1 MAAYNDRVPLKD
13 GTVLHT
19 TDGKCF
25 HILHSTAVG
34 GSAILYSAH
43 LDGSSLDVTLKEFYP
58 AGCVRVDGVALD
70 PGLAAPDVSPAL
82 RQAFYQRLER
92 MAQHELELSQLA
104 YNGSFHALPH
114 LEQLEV
120 CSISQPEEPVH
131 RSADG
136 TALPCTFLYLPT
148 LNPSKGFFLS
158 DLLAECAAYP
168 RDKEHPFGAL
178 MPDEPRSIA
187 APHILTTLHLIRLI
201 LDALATLHKTAI
213 HGDISLG
220 NLFIDGDLHTG
231 MLRGAVFLDFGSAR
245 LLDVPNGKTAPIL
258 PSEKLYT
265 TPLFCAPEIFTG
277 ACSGEPFC
285 LTPAAD
291 VYSVGVLLRLLLR
304 KEALAAYRKFPEDL
318 AEELKPAEIY
328 PSDTVPSARPV
339 LPQLNRILSAAAE
352 PDPEK
357 RIPVAEMLKEINALI
372 EQLSAPRFPL
382 AENLSSPES
391 FIPHSRDNELK
402 AIRKQM
408 DSGVRP
414 IFLYGLGGLG
424 KTETARAL
432 LRQCKKDGMR
442 VAFFNYEQ
450 SVRDTI
456 LNLEFTNYKYTPS
469 KPSLTLEQQEEE
481 QYHEKLIL
489 LAAMGQDSVV
499 VMDNFDSNSQTLD
512 DLRREPAYQ
521 DLIALGGPHLIITTR
536 FTPKGNPPV
545 EIKPLPKELLL
556 KMMLNIMDEK
566 DDSPSVDTLLNIIEA
581 VQGHTLTCYLIGN
594 ALSDPLG
601 DLTAQDVLDAL
612 KQYDLHSLTEDVTS
626 DKDRKYT
633 TETIYGHLKI
643 LFNMCGMTDTYR
655 AALCHTLL
663 LPQKG
668 LDVKLFRQGESKEE
682 QNALKSLIAHGW
694 VQCTCSTENIHLL
707 TIHPLI
713 RELILNEMKPQEEDV
728 LPYSNRLWERYDP
741 WDFTAEELRLRITLL
756 ENALKFFQLDQEK
769 TELHYRLGILYLMMN
784 DQIPP
789 CKENLIL
796 DLRDSTKRT
805 YENKFDSNETDSDI
819 YKSINWHFQQAA
831 EFESNDTAEN
841 YRYYS
846 SYIFW
851 QMIDCVWHKSITLT
865 TLNFLRKLNKNP
877 CQFQD
882 EKNDNG
888 FFNTVYLFQEIQTFI
903 TQNSAVTDWQKTF
916 CNNLACVCMS
926 EIEKLLFYGEIVCES
941 SSFYHENFLSKND
954 PDSNIFDSYT
964 KGYTKADVNEI
975 KQAPFLFEN
984 LPLQLLKMA
993 ESQNHEIQIAVLEN
1007 LGYFYTI
1014 KLDESSAQKYYLKSF
1029 ETAQKHVQSHNAP
1042 WLPYLHSRMG
1052 ESHSKLFKKT
1062 EKIDYIDT
1070 AIQNYQ
1076 STYQLYSIFEYQ
1088 KVAFKCMID
1097 RAVAIYKKDPQQ
1109 GHIEADKVLDYWE
1122 QFVSRIE
1129 FTAKPA
1135 ELDKVYLY
1143 SYWLYSNASQ
1153 FPFYKTINLE
1163 RSIHYS
1169 ERQIHFLKKL
1179 LKKHQNSDC
1188 LYNAHLY
1195 QLLGNEYLSL
1205 YYDRSEGVD
1214 KERLIIGFEYLKKAV
1229 DIEMKTYGMSR
1240 AYICGVGRDIQHL
1253 ENVLRDEGFEKEADT
1268 YHKMFY
1274 DIKWAALTR
1283 HKTTNFCTSS
1293 NT

>member
-19 TDGKCF
+19 TDGKRF
-25 HILHSTAVG
+25 HILHSTSVG

-58 AGCVRVDGVALD
+58 AGCVRTNGVALNPD
-70 PGLAAPDVSPAL
+70 LAASDASPAL
-82 RQAFYQRLER
+82 RQAFYQRLDR

-131 RSADG
+131 RSVDG

-168 RDKEHPFGAL
+168 QSEEHPFGAL
-178 MPDEPRSIA
+178 LPDEPHSIA
-187 APHILTTLHLIRLI
+187 VPHVLTTLRLIRLI

-220 NLFIDGDLHTG
+220 NFFIDGDLRNGT
-231 MLRGAVFLDFGSAR
+231 LRGAVFLDFGSAR
-245 LLDVPNGKTAPIL
+245 LLDAPNGKTSPIL

-265 TPLFCAPEIFTG
+265 TPPFCAPEIFTG
-277 ACSGEPFC
+277 ARSGEPFC

-339 LPQLNRILSAAAE
+339 LPQLNRILTAAAE

-357 RIPVAEMLKEINALI
+357 RIPVAEMLKEINDLI

-382 AENLSSPES
+382 AENLSSPET

-432 LRQCKKDGMR
+432 LRQCKRDGMR
-442 VAFFNYEQ
+442 VAFFNYEH
-450 SVRDTI
+450 SVRNTI
-456 LNLEFTNYKYTPS
+456 LNLEFANYKYTPS

-481 QYHEKLIL
+481 HYYENLKL
-489 LAAMGQDSVV
+489 LAAMGADSVV
-499 VMDNFDSNSQTLD
+499 VMDNFDSNSQTFD
-512 DLRREPAYQ
+512 DLRHEPAYQ

-682 QNALKSLIAHGW
+682 QSALRSLIAHGW

-713 RELILNEMKPQEEDV
+713 RELILNEMKPQKEDV

-741 WDFTAEELRLRITLL
+741 RDFTKEDLQLRIDLL
-756 ENALKFFQLDQEK
+756 ESALKFLYSGPEQA
-769 TELHYRLGILYLMMN
+769 ELHYRLGILWLVLG
-784 DQIPP
+784 DCLPP
-789 CKENLIL
+789 CKDDLIL
-796 DLRDSTKRT
+796 DIRISTYT
-805 YENKFDSNETDSDI
+805 YFFDAPFDGYDHLSESALWAQSNTSSL
-819 YKSINWHFQQAA
+819 KNHP
-831 EFESNDTAEN
+831 
-841 YRYYS
+841 RYECYLS
-846 SYIFW
+846 GEALS
-851 QMIDCVWHKSITLT
+851 TLT
-865 TLNFLRKLNKNP
+865 LRSWSLSNPWKNILNFLRLINRSSN
-877 CQFQD
+877 QIYD
-882 EKNDNG
+882 EKNANDYQDIV
-888 FFNTVYLFQEIQTFI
+888 FCLAEIQTLI
-903 TQNSAVTDWQKTF
+903 NQTQDYSVCRKTLY
-916 CNNLACVCMS
+916 NNLACVCIVAFKELQKFFSTTSKEAPFYFGDNETTDLISFDTYRCTENEIS
-926 EIEKLLFYGEIVCES
+926 EIKKALNWTDNLIPKLF
-941 SSFYHENFLSKND
+941 
-954 PDSNIFDSYT
+954 
-964 KGYTKADVNEI
+964 
-975 KQAPFLFEN
+975 N
-984 LPLQLLKMA
+984 LARNSRTELG
-993 ESQNHEIQIAVLEN
+993 IAVLEN
-1007 LGYFYTI
+1007 HGSWCSA
-1014 KLDESSAQKYYLKSF
+1014 KKDESTARKYYEEAFTLAKSYTKRIDIPWLSYIHSRIGESWRNQYNQTEDVKYLENAIAAYHRTYQQWPKYTYNEIIADCMIQRATKIYTYDPIRGQIEAEKALAFWEPIVQNVEKSF
-1029 ETAQKHVQSHNAP
+1029 GISIYFGACQKAADICRAIPIATGDASQ
-1042 WLPYLHSRMG
+1042 R
-1052 ESHSKLFKKT
+1052 KK
-1062 EKIDYIDT
+1062 
-1070 AIQNYQ
+1070 
-1076 STYQLYSIFEYQ
+1076 QLIAYQ
-1088 KVAFKCMID
+1088 K
-1097 RAVAIYKKDPQQ
+1097 RAIFFLEEGLIRLK
-1109 GHIEADKVLDYWE
+1109 
-1122 QFVSRIE
+1122 E
-1129 FTAKPA
+1129 FPA
-1135 ELDKVYLY
+1135 ENFQRKYEEFSVFNNIRMMLVYIFVDTQDK
-1143 SYWLYSNASQ
+1143 
-1153 FPFYKTINLE
+1153 
-1163 RSIHYS
+1163 SIM
-1169 ERQIHFLKKL
+1169 E
-1179 LKKHQNSDC
+1179 
-1188 LYNAHLY
+1188 
-1195 QLLGNEYLSL
+1195 
-1205 YYDRSEGVD
+1205 
-1214 KERLIIGFEYLKKAV
+1214 
-1229 DIEMKTYGMSR
+1229 
-1240 AYICGVGRDIQHL
+1240 
-1253 ENVLRDEGFEKEADT
+1253 
-1268 YHKMFY
+1268 KMFY
-1274 DIKWAALTR
+1274 YWKRYVDAEETAFGSSSSVKSDVIALAEKLEKAGYSEDAAFYRKKAKKLEQE
-1283 HKTTNFCTSS
+1283 N
-1293 NT
+1293 

>member
-1 MAAYNDRVPLKD
+1 MAAYNDRIPLKD

-19 TDGKCF
+19 TDGKRF

-58 AGCVRVDGVALD
+58 AGCVRVNGVALD
-70 PGLAAPDVSPAL
+70 PSLAAPDASPAL

-136 TALPCTFLYLPT
+136 TALPGTFLYLPT

-201 LDALATLHKTAI
+201 LDALTTLHKTAI

-220 NLFIDGDLHTG
+220 NIFIDGDLHTG
-231 MLRGAVFLDFGSAR
+231 TLRGAVFLDFGSAR
-245 LLDVPNGKTAPIL
+245 LLDAPNGKTAPIL

-291 VYSVGVLLRLLLR
+291 MYSVGVLLRLLLR

-318 AEELKPAEIY
+318 AEELKPTEIY

-339 LPQLNRILSAAAE
+339 LPQLNSILSAAAE

-357 RIPVAEMLKEINALI
+357 RISVAEMLKEINALI

-424 KTETARAL
+424 KTETARSL

-481 QYHEKLIL
+481 QYHEKLML
-489 LAAMGQDSVV
+489 LAAMGQNSVV
-499 VMDNFDSNSQTLD
+499 VMDNFDSNSRTFD
-512 DLRREPAYQ
+512 DLRCEPAYQ

-643 LFNMCGMTDTYR
+643 LFNICGMTGTYR

-663 LPQKG
+663 LPRKG

-682 QNALKSLIAHGW
+682 QSALRSLIAHGW
-694 VQCTCSTENIHLL
+694 IQCTCSTENIHLL

-713 RELILNEMKPQEEDV
+713 RELILNEIKPQEKDIV
-728 LPYSNRLWERYDP
+728 SYSNRLWERYDP
-741 WDFTAEELRLRITLL
+741 RDFTKEELQLRIDLL
-756 ENALKFFQLDQEK
+756 ESALKFLYSGPEQA
-769 TELHYRLGILYLMMN
+769 ELHYRLGILWLILG
-784 DQIPP
+784 DCLPP
-789 CKENLIL
+789 CKDDLIL
-796 DLRDSTKRT
+796 DIRISTHT
-805 YENKFDSNETDSDI
+805 YFFDGHFNGYNHLSKSALWARSNTSSLKNHPRYECYLSGEALSALTLMSWGLSDPWKNI
-819 YKSINWHFQQAA
+819 
-831 EFESNDTAEN
+831 
-841 YRYYS
+841 
-846 SYIFW
+846 
-851 QMIDCVWHKSITLT
+851 
-865 TLNFLRKLNKNP
+865 LNFLRLINRSSN
-877 CQFQD
+877 QIYD
-882 EKNDNG
+882 EKSANDYQDIV
-888 FFNTVYLFQEIQTFI
+888 FCLAEIQTLI
-903 TQNSAVTDWQKTF
+903 AQEQDRSKQRKVLY
-916 CNNLACVCMS
+916 NNLACVCKIAFDKLSQFSTHEYTENEIS
-926 EIEKLLFYGEIVCES
+926 EIKRAL
-941 SSFYHENFLSKND
+941 KTT
-954 PDSNIFDSYT
+954 DSLMD
-964 KGYTKADVNEI
+964 K
-975 KQAPFLFEN
+975 
-984 LPLQLLKMA
+984 LLKMA
-993 ESQNHEIQIAVLEN
+993 EVGSTELQIAVLEN
-1007 LGYFYTI
+1007 RGSWCST
-1014 KLDESSAQKYYLKSF
+1014 KKDEPTARKYYKEAFTLAKSY
-1029 ETAQKHVQSHNAP
+1029 AKRIDIP
-1042 WLPYLHSRMG
+1042 WLSCIHCRMG
-1052 ESHSKLFKKT
+1052 ESWRNQYDQTGDIKYLENAIAAYHRTNQQWPKYVYNEIIVDCMIQRARKIYTQNPMLGQFEAKKT
-1062 EKIDYIDT
+1062 LDFWEQIVQDVKRSSDIYMIFYAYRMAADICR
-1070 AIQNYQ
+1070 AIPV
-1076 STYQLYSIFEYQ
+1076 
-1088 KVAFKCMID
+1088 VAEDESQRM
-1097 RAVAIYKKDPQQ
+1097 
-1109 GHIEADKVLDYWE
+1109 E
-1122 QFVSRIE
+1122 QFVVHQKRAISFLEEGLDWLKE
-1129 FTAKPA
+1129 FPA
-1135 ELDKVYLY
+1135 ESFQRNYYEMIACDNIRIMLAGLFALTQDKHDEEKKFYYWKKYIDAAERAFGSAKKQEVIAFTTALEKAGYLED
-1143 SYWLYSNASQ
+1143 AA
-1153 FPFYKTINLE
+1153 FY
-1163 RSIHYS
+1163 R
-1169 ERQIHFLKKL
+1169 
-1179 LKKHQNSDC
+1179 
-1188 LYNAHLY
+1188 
-1195 QLLGNEYLSL
+1195 
-1205 YYDRSEGVD
+1205 
-1214 KERLIIGFEYLKKAV
+1214 KKA
-1229 DIEMKTYGMSR
+1229 EKFN
-1240 AYICGVGRDIQHL
+1240 Q
-1253 ENVLRDEGFEKEADT
+1253 EN
-1268 YHKMFY
+1268 
-1274 DIKWAALTR
+1274 
-1283 HKTTNFCTSS
+1283 
-1293 NT
+1293 

>member
-19 TDGKCF
+19 TDGKRF
-25 HILHSTAVG
+25 HILHSTSIG

-58 AGCVRVDGVALD
+58 AGCVRVNGVALD
-70 PGLAAPDVSPAL
+70 PGLAAPDASPAL

-168 RDKEHPFGAL
+168 QSEEHPFGAL

-231 MLRGAVFLDFGSAR
+231 TLRGAVFLDFGSAR
-245 LLDVPNGKTAPIL
+245 LLDAPNGKTAPIL

-339 LPQLNRILSAAAE
+339 LPQLNSILSAAAE

-432 LRQCKKDGMR
+432 LR
-442 VAFFNYEQ
+442 
-450 SVRDTI
+450 
-456 LNLEFTNYKYTPS
+456 
-469 KPSLTLEQQEEE
+469 
-481 QYHEKLIL
+481 
-489 LAAMGQDSVV
+489 
-499 VMDNFDSNSQTLD
+499 
-512 DLRREPAYQ
+512 
-521 DLIALGGPHLIITTR
+521 

-566 DDSPSVDTLLNIIEA
+566 DNSPSVDTLLNIIEA

-626 DKDRKYT
+626 DKDRKYS

-668 LDVKLFRQGESKEE
+668 LDVKLFRQGESREE

-713 RELILNEMKPQEEDV
+713 RELVVNELKPSEADYSRFLQLILNP
-728 LPYSNRLWERYDP
+728 
-741 WDFTAEELRLRITLL
+741 DFFSILE
-756 ENALKFFQLDQEK
+756 ENASAL
-769 TELHYRLGILYLMMN
+769 RR
-784 DQIPP
+784 
-789 CKENLIL
+789 L
-796 DLRDSTKRT
+796 DLAQCILSVPLLSATPELAHACCVTGFHDFKRGRRL
-805 YENKFDSNETDSDI
+805 E
-819 YKSINWHFQQAA
+819 SIHF
-831 EFESNDTAEN
+831 
-841 YRYYS
+841 Y
-846 SYIFW
+846 
-851 QMIDCVWHKSITLT
+851 
-865 TLNFLRKLNKNP
+865 
-877 CQFQD
+877 
-882 EKNDNG
+882 DNG
-888 FFNTVYLFQEIQTFI
+888 LSIYQQLSRSAPQYLYQYATECGQIGFLM
-903 TQNSAVTDWQKTF
+903 SATNEYQFRSAELLRQAVAIWKQL
-916 CNNLACVCMS
+916 NLTASDQYQVEYANAC
-926 EIEKLLFYGEIVCES
+926 
-941 SSFYHENFLSKND
+941 D
-954 PDSNIFDSYT
+954 
-964 KGYTKADVNEI
+964 
-975 KQAPFLFEN
+975 
-984 LPLQLLKMA
+984 
-993 ESQNHEIQIAVLEN
+993 N
-1007 LGYFYTI
+1007 LGYQ
-1014 KLDESSAQKYYLKSF
+1014 LSL
-1029 ETAQKHVQSHNAP
+1029 SH
-1042 WLPYLHSRMG
+1042 
-1052 ESHSKLFKKT
+1052 
-1062 EKIDYIDT
+1062 
-1070 AIQNYQ
+1070 
-1076 STYQLYSIFEYQ
+1076 
-1088 KVAFKCMID
+1088 
-1097 RAVAIYKKDPQQ
+1097 
-1109 GHIEADKVLDYWE
+1109 DKVSHREAENILREALAIRLKLYQQDPAHYQRDYAWTADNLGKVLTRDCQSFAEAERLLRTSLNIRESLNRASNGKNISEIAWTCHNLGQLLATKPEHWFEAE
-1122 QFVSRIE
+1122 QQYRKSIYLRQ
-1129 FTAKPA
+1129 
-1135 ELDKVYLY
+1135 ELDRLNPGTHAADASWTMLKLADLLAKNPARRTETKELY
-1143 SYWLYSNASQ
+1143 RSV
-1153 FPFYKTINLE
+1153 LE
-1163 RSIHYS
+1163 IQQKIEKDHPGMFVLDANRVR
-1169 ERQIHFLKKL
+1169 RQ
-1179 LKKHQNSDC
+1179 
-1188 LYNAHLY
+1188 YA
-1195 QLLGNEYLSL
+1195 EYLRSL
-1205 YYDRSEGVD
+1205 PNRTPEEETELSF
-1214 KERLIIGFEYLKKAV
+1214 L
-1229 DIEMKTYGMSR
+1229 
-1240 AYICGVGRDIQHL
+1240 
-1253 ENVLRDEGFEKEADT
+1253 
-1268 YHKMFY
+1268 
-1274 DIKWAALTR
+1274 
-1283 HKTTNFCTSS
+1283 
-1293 NT
+1293 

>member
-19 TDGKCF
+19 TDGKRF
-25 HILHSTAVG
+25 HILHSTSIG

-58 AGCVRVDGVALD
+58 AGCVRVNGVALD

-136 TALPCTFLYLPT
+136 IALPCTFLYLPT

-231 MLRGAVFLDFGSAR
+231 TLRGAVFLDFGSAR
-245 LLDVPNGKTAPIL
+245 LLDAPNGKTAPIL

-339 LPQLNRILSAAAE
+339 LPQLNSILSAAAE

-357 RIPVAEMLKEINALI
+357 RIPVTEMLKEINGLI

-382 AENLSSPES
+382 AENLSSPET

-456 LNLEFTNYKYTPS
+456 LHLEFTNYRYTPS
-469 KPSLTLEQQEEE
+469 TPHLSLQQQEEE
-481 QYHEKLIL
+481 HYYENLKL
-489 LAAMGQDSVV
+489 LAAMGPDSVV

-682 QNALKSLIAHGW
+682 QSALRSLIAHGW

-713 RELILNEMKPQEEDV
+713 RELVVNELKPSEADYSHFLQLILNP
-728 LPYSNRLWERYDP
+728 
-741 WDFTAEELRLRITLL
+741 DFFSLL
-756 ENALKFFQLDQEK
+756 EENASAL
-769 TELHYRLGILYLMMN
+769 RR
-784 DQIPP
+784 
-789 CKENLIL
+789 L
-796 DLRDSTKRT
+796 DLAQSILSVPLLSATPELAQACCVTGFHDFKRGRRLESIHFYDNGLSIYQQLSLSAPQYLYQYAT
-805 YENKFDSNETDSDI
+805 ECGQIGFLMSATNEYQFRS
-819 YKSINWHFQQAA
+819 SELLRQAVA
-831 EFESNDTAEN
+831 IWKQLNLTASGQYQVEYANACDNLGYQLSLSHDKISHQEAEN
-841 YRYYS
+841 ILREALDIRLKLYQQDPAHYQRDYA
-846 SYIFW
+846 W
-851 QMIDCVWHKSITLT
+851 TADNLGKVLTRDCQS
-865 TLNFLRKLNKNP
+865 FA
-877 CQFQD
+877 
-882 EKNDNG
+882 E
-888 FFNTVYLFQEIQTFI
+888 
-903 TQNSAVTDWQKTF
+903 A
-916 CNNLACVCMS
+916 
-926 EIEKLLFYGEIVCES
+926 EKLLRASLNIRESLNRASNGKNTSEIAWTC
-941 SSFYHENFLSKND
+941 H
-954 PDSNIFDSYT
+954 
-964 KGYTKADVNEI
+964 
-975 KQAPFLFEN
+975 N
-984 LPLQLLKMA
+984 LGQLLATKPEHWFEA
-993 ESQNHEIQIAVLEN
+993 EQQYRKSIYLRQELDRLNPGTHAADASWTMLKLADLLAKNPARRTETKELYRSVLEIQ
-1007 LGYFYTI
+1007 
-1014 KLDESSAQKYYLKSF
+1014 QKI
-1029 ETAQKHVQSHNAP
+1029 
-1042 WLPYLHSRMG
+1042 
-1052 ESHSKLFKKT
+1052 
-1062 EKIDYIDT
+1062 EKDHPGM
-1070 AIQNYQ
+1070 
-1076 STYQLYSIFEYQ
+1076 F
-1088 KVAFKCMID
+1088 
-1097 RAVAIYKKDPQQ
+1097 
-1109 GHIEADKVLDYWE
+1109 VLDANR
-1122 QFVSRIE
+1122 VR
-1129 FTAKPA
+1129 
-1135 ELDKVYLY
+1135 
-1143 SYWLYSNASQ
+1143 
-1153 FPFYKTINLE
+1153 
-1163 RSIHYS
+1163 
-1169 ERQIHFLKKL
+1169 RQ
-1179 LKKHQNSDC
+1179 
-1188 LYNAHLY
+1188 YA
-1195 QLLGNEYLSL
+1195 EYLRSL
-1205 YYDRSEGVD
+1205 PNRTPEEETELSF
-1214 KERLIIGFEYLKKAV
+1214 L
-1229 DIEMKTYGMSR
+1229 
-1240 AYICGVGRDIQHL
+1240 
-1253 ENVLRDEGFEKEADT
+1253 
-1268 YHKMFY
+1268 
-1274 DIKWAALTR
+1274 
-1283 HKTTNFCTSS
+1283 
-1293 NT
+1293 

>member
-13 GTVLHT
+13 GTVLRT
-19 TDGKCF
+19 ADGKCF
-25 HILHSTAVG
+25 HILHSTSVG

-58 AGCVRVDGVALD
+58 AGCVRVNGVALNPD
-70 PGLAAPDVSPAL
+70 LAAPDVSPAL

-92 MAQHELELSQLA
+92 MAQHELELSQLV

-168 RDKEHPFGAL
+168 QSEEHPFGAL
-178 MPDEPRSIA
+178 TPDEPRSIA
-187 APHILTTLHLIRLI
+187 APHVLTTLHLIRLI
-201 LDALATLHKTAI
+201 LDALATLHKTAL

-231 MLRGAVFLDFGSAR
+231 TLRGAVFLDFGSAR
-245 LLDVPNGKTAPIL
+245 LLDAPNGKTAPIL

-277 ACSGEPFC
+277 VRSGEPFC

-357 RIPVAEMLKEINALI
+357 RISAAEMLKEINDLI

-382 AENLSSPES
+382 AENLSSPET

-408 DSGVRP
+408 DSGVHP

-432 LRQCKKDGMR
+432 LRQCKTDGMH

-481 QYHEKLIL
+481 QYHEKLML
-489 LAAMGQDSVV
+489 LAAMGQNSVV
-499 VMDNFDSNSQTLD
+499 VMDNFDSSSRTFD
-512 DLRREPAYQ
+512 DLRSEPAYQ

-545 EIKPLPKELLL
+545 EIRPLPKEMLL

-633 TETIYGHLKI
+633 RETIYGHLKI
-643 LFNMCGMTDTYR
+643 LFNMCGMTGAYR

-713 RELILNEMKPQEEDV
+713 RDLILNEMKPQEKDIV
-728 LPYSNRLWERYDP
+728 SYSNRLWERYDP
-741 WDFTAEELRLRITLL
+741 WDFTTEELRLRITLL
-756 ENALKFFQLDQEK
+756 ENALEFFQPGLEWA
-769 TELHYRLGILYLMMN
+769 ELHYRLGILWLSLGGN
-784 DQIPP
+784 ISP
-789 CKENLIL
+789 CKAELALVARTSKILYHGKESHAGITEDQNGANHLKAAEDWAWNQRQLHEQIDYKKTARYTSSICSENPMNENFTDDFFIRYVGGAVCWKANSRSTDLLNSGILPFLRVINGCQEKADNDGSFSTFLNEISNLIAQNE
-796 DLRDSTKRT
+796 SAT
-805 YENKFDSNETDSDI
+805 ENQKF
-819 YKSINWHFQQAA
+819 
-831 EFESNDTAEN
+831 
-841 YRYYS
+841 
-846 SYIFW
+846 
-851 QMIDCVWHKSITLT
+851 L
-865 TLNFLRKLNKNP
+865 L
-877 CQFQD
+877 
-882 EKNDNG
+882 
-888 FFNTVYLFQEIQTFI
+888 
-903 TQNSAVTDWQKTF
+903 
-916 CNNLACVCMS
+916 NNLASVCIHAARYLAEEIHVVRCSIYYYTPS
-926 EIEKLLFYGEIVCES
+926 EIREKTTDYQSMRI
-941 SSFYHENFLSKND
+941 SFETLGSR
-954 PDSNIFDSYT
+954 
-964 KGYTKADVNEI
+964 
-975 KQAPFLFEN
+975 
-984 LPLQLLKMA
+984 LLKMA
-993 ESQNHEIQIAVLEN
+993 ESRNSLLQIAINENRGKLCSEKGSESEARQYYRKACALIEKQACREETPWIAYMYSCIGYSYRRQFKTTRNLNDIERALQTFQDIYRLCPNLEYN
-1007 LGYFYTI
+1007 QVI
-1014 KLDESSAQKYYLKSF
+1014 VS
-1029 ETAQKHVQSHNAP
+1029 
-1042 WLPYLHSRMG
+1042 
-1052 ESHSKLFKKT
+1052 
-1062 EKIDYIDT
+1062 
-1070 AIQNYQ
+1070 
-1076 STYQLYSIFEYQ
+1076 
-1088 KVAFKCMID
+1088 CMFD
-1097 RAVAIYKKDPQQ
+1097 RAKYLSEKDPQA
-1109 GHIEADKVLDYWE
+1109 GLKEAEKILVYWE
-1122 QFVSRIE
+1122 PFVENSRKSDN
-1129 FTAKPA
+1129 T
-1135 ELDKVYLY
+1135 ELYEKMC
-1143 SYWLYSNASQ
+1143 
-1153 FPFYKTINLE
+1153 E
-1163 RSIHYS
+1163 
-1169 ERQIHFLKKL
+1169 E
-1179 LKKHQNSDC
+1179 
-1188 LYNAHLY
+1188 
-1195 QLLGNEYLSL
+1195 
-1205 YYDRSEGVD
+1205 
-1214 KERLIIGFEYLKKAV
+1214 AV
-1229 DIEMKTYGMSR
+1229 DICLEISNYAINIQKVKAFYLKRSIDFLDRVIKLEDSKVWNKKEQGERHIRLFFLYENKKNICERIFQCTGAAEDRDKWFDSWKIHLDFENTPSGIWGMDELIHTLETYGYHADAEHYR
-1240 AYICGVGRDIQHL
+1240 KIENEYIEELMEDSI
-1253 ENVLRDEGFEKEADT
+1253 EIDDELSDFD
-1268 YHKMFY
+1268 
-1274 DIKWAALTR
+1274 
-1283 HKTTNFCTSS
+1283 
-1293 NT
+1293 

>member
-19 TDGKCF
+19 TDGKRF
-25 HILHSTAVG
+25 HILHSTSIG

-58 AGCVRVDGVALD
+58 AGCVRVNGVALD
-70 PGLAAPDVSPAL
+70 PGLAAPDASPAL

-178 MPDEPRSIA
+178 MSNEPRSIA

-231 MLRGAVFLDFGSAR
+231 TLRGAVFLDFGSAR
-245 LLDVPNGKTAPIL
+245 LLDAPNGKTAPIL

-277 ACSGEPFC
+277 ARSGEPFC

-339 LPQLNRILSAAAE
+339 LPQLNTILSAAAE

-382 AENLSSPES
+382 AENLSSSES

-450 SVRDTI
+450 SVRNTI
-456 LNLEFTNYKYTPS
+456 LNLEFTNYRYTPS
-469 KPSLTLEQQEEE
+469 TPHLSLQQQEEE
-481 QYHEKLIL
+481 HYYENLKL
-489 LAAMGQDSVV
+489 LAAMGSDSVV

-521 DLIALGGPHLIITTR
+521 DLINLGGPHLIITTR

-566 DDSPSVDTLLNIIEA
+566 DNSPSVDTLLNIIEA

-626 DKDRKYT
+626 DKDRKYST
-633 TETIYGHLKI
+633 GTIYGHLKI

-682 QNALKSLIAHGW
+682 QSALRSLIAHGW

-713 RELILNEMKPQEEDV
+713 RELILNELKPQEEDENQFFNRIETYCDDF
-728 LPYSNRLWERYDP
+728 LNQPYSDDIGDNRTLEKQKCNYADSTAECYEAGAEIPVILLNTRIQWIEKAIAYYDIASKYSEPIVMMRNSYHCYKKKFLLMEQIPELSTLEKIPIEMNLKAYIDDNKVEEHWKKSQLLYALFHSLSENDKEDSIYKRCYCSYCEMFAKDALKMCDLYPDSPEVAEWERL
-741 WDFTAEELRLRITLL
+741 AQEETLNGSEFHEKLLREKDLSSIDDDERFWYIT
-756 ENALKFFQLDQEK
+756 
-769 TELHYRLGILYLMMN
+769 YY
-784 DQIPP
+784 
-789 CKENLIL
+789 KERA
-796 DLRDSTKRT
+796 DYYS
-805 YENKFDSNETDSDI
+805 ETDSELADFYI
-819 YKSINWHFQQAA
+819 QKS
-831 EFESNDTAEN
+831 S
-841 YRYYS
+841 
-846 SYIFW
+846 
-851 QMIDCVWHKSITLT
+851 
-865 TLNFLRKLNKNP
+865 
-877 CQFQD
+877 
-882 EKNDNG
+882 
-888 FFNTVYLFQEIQTFI
+888 
-903 TQNSAVTDWQKTF
+903 
-916 CNNLACVCMS
+916 
-926 EIEKLLFYGEIVCES
+926 
-941 SSFYHENFLSKND
+941 
-954 PDSNIFDSYT
+954 
-964 KGYTKADVNEI
+964 
-975 KQAPFLFEN
+975 
-984 LPLQLLKMA
+984 
-993 ESQNHEIQIAVLEN
+993 VL
-1007 LGYFYTI
+1007 
-1014 KLDESSAQKYYLKSF
+1014 
-1029 ETAQKHVQSHNAP
+1029 
-1042 WLPYLHSRMG
+1042 
-1052 ESHSKLFKKT
+1052 
-1062 EKIDYIDT
+1062 
-1070 AIQNYQ
+1070 
-1076 STYQLYSIFEYQ
+1076 
-1088 KVAFKCMID
+1088 
-1097 RAVAIYKKDPQQ
+1097 
-1109 GHIEADKVLDYWE
+1109 
-1122 QFVSRIE
+1122 
-1129 FTAKPA
+1129 
-1135 ELDKVYLY
+1135 
-1143 SYWLYSNASQ
+1143 
-1153 FPFYKTINLE
+1153 INLE
-1163 RSIHYS
+1163 RTKVSQKEQQKKHTSCSYY
-1169 ERQIHFLKKL
+1169 KKL
-1179 LKKHQNSDC
+1179 GDDAFQFDFEKALEYYENAISIAEKFLYTGNIWLTKDTAPSVICPCYEHC
-1188 LYNAHLY
+1188 AEIMHLYN
-1195 QLLGNEYLSL
+1195 
-1205 YYDRSEGVD
+1205 R
-1214 KERLIIGFEYLKKAV
+1214 
-1229 DIEMKTYGMSR
+1229 
-1240 AYICGVGRDIQHL
+1240 
-1253 ENVLRDEGFEKEADT
+1253 FEKEKQYRQDAEK
-1268 YHKMFY
+1268 YKKKYERFRRNV
-1274 DIKWAALTR
+1274 IKVVAIFRIHDFINTGPRISRKQLRNRWNTVKSGLCWRQMLENQLKWMKKYSLPAEQLTGFSGNLTIDLLD
-1283 HKTTNFCTSS
+1283 KLTSNRKNKS
-1293 NT
+1293 E

>member
-58 AGCVRVDGVALD
+58 AGCVRVAGVALG

-114 LEQLEV
+114 LEQLKV
-120 CSISQPEEPVH
+120 CSISQPEEPMH

-168 RDKEHPFGAL
+168 RDEEHPFGAL

-231 MLRGAVFLDFGSAR
+231 TLRGAVFLDFGSAR
-245 LLDVPNGKTAPIL
+245 LLDAPNGKTAPIL

-277 ACSGEPFC
+277 ARSGEPFC

-339 LPQLNRILSAAAE
+339 LPQLNRILTAAAE

-357 RIPVAEMLKEINALI
+357 RIPVAEMLKEINGLI

-382 AENLSSPES
+382 AENLSSPET

-456 LNLEFTNYKYTPS
+456 LNLEFANYKYTPS

-481 QYHEKLIL
+481 HYHENLKL
-489 LAAMGQDSVV
+489 LAAMGSDSVV
-499 VMDNFDSNSQTLD
+499 VMDNFDSNSRTFD
-512 DLRREPAYQ
+512 DLRSEPAYQ

-566 DDSPSVDTLLNIIEA
+566 DNSPSVDTLLNIIEA

-594 ALSDPLG
+594 ALSDLLG
-601 DLTAQDVLDAL
+601 DLTAQDILDAL
-612 KQYDLHSLTEDVTS
+612 NQYNLHSLTEDVTS

-633 TETIYGHLKI
+633 TETLYGHLKI
-643 LFNMCGMTDTYR
+643 LFDMCGMTDTYR

-741 WDFTAEELRLRITLL
+741 RDFTKEDLQLRIDLL
-756 ENALKFFQLDQEK
+756 ESALKFLYSGPEQA
-769 TELHYRLGILYLMMN
+769 ELHYRLGILWLVLG
-784 DQIPP
+784 DCLPP
-789 CKENLIL
+789 CKDDLIL
-796 DLRDSTKRT
+796 DIRIS
-805 YENKFDSNETDSDI
+805 SDI
-819 YKSINWHFQQAA
+819 YFLVFDSLDDLFFNGLFNGYNHLSKSALWAQSNTSSLKNHPRYECYLSGEALSALTLEAWGLSNPWKNILNSLRLINR
-831 EFESNDTAEN
+831 SRKKN
-841 YRYYS
+841 
-846 SYIFW
+846 I
-851 QMIDCVWHKSITLT
+851 
-865 TLNFLRKLNKNP
+865 LNFLCLINRSSN
-877 CQFQD
+877 QIHD
-882 EKNDNG
+882 EKSTSIYHDIV
-888 FFNTVYLFQEIQTFI
+888 FCLAEIQTLI
-903 TQNSAVTDWQKTF
+903 AQEQDRSRQRKVLY
-916 CNNLACVCMS
+916 NNLACVCKIAFDQLS
-926 EIEKLLFYGEIVCES
+926 QFS
-941 SSFYHENFLSKND
+941 THE
-954 PDSNIFDSYT
+954 YT
-964 KGYTKADVNEI
+964 ENEI
-975 KQAPFLFEN
+975 SETKRALKTADS
-984 LPLQLLKMA
+984 LMDKLLKMA
-993 ESQNHEIQIAVLEN
+993 EVGSTELQIAVLEN
-1007 LGYFYTI
+1007 RGSWYSIKKDEPTARKYYKEAFTLAKSYAKRIDIPWLSCIHCRMGKSWRNQYDQTGDIKYLEIAIAAYHRTNQQWPKYVYNETIALCMIQRARKIYTQNPMLGQFEAKKILDFWEPIVQNVKKSSGIDIYFGACRMAADI
-1014 KLDESSAQKYYLKSF
+1014 CCAIPVVAEDESQ
-1029 ETAQKHVQSHNAP
+1029 
-1042 WLPYLHSRMG
+1042 RM
-1052 ESHSKLFKKT
+1052 
-1062 EKIDYIDT
+1062 
-1070 AIQNYQ
+1070 
-1076 STYQLYSIFEYQ
+1076 
-1088 KVAFKCMID
+1088 
-1097 RAVAIYKKDPQQ
+1097 
-1109 GHIEADKVLDYWE
+1109 E
-1122 QFVSRIE
+1122 QFVTHEKHAISFLEEGLDRLKE
-1129 FTAKPA
+1129 FPA
-1135 ELDKVYLY
+1135 ESFQRKYQEMRVYNNIRIMLDGLFALTQDKHDEEKKFYYWKKYIDAAERAFGSAKKQEVIAFATALEKAGYLED
-1143 SYWLYSNASQ
+1143 AA
-1153 FPFYKTINLE
+1153 FY
-1163 RSIHYS
+1163 H
-1169 ERQIHFLKKL
+1169 
-1179 LKKHQNSDC
+1179 
-1188 LYNAHLY
+1188 
-1195 QLLGNEYLSL
+1195 
-1205 YYDRSEGVD
+1205 
-1214 KERLIIGFEYLKKAV
+1214 KKA
-1229 DIEMKTYGMSR
+1229 EKFN
-1240 AYICGVGRDIQHL
+1240 Q
-1253 ENVLRDEGFEKEADT
+1253 EN
-1268 YHKMFY
+1268 
-1274 DIKWAALTR
+1274 
-1283 HKTTNFCTSS
+1283 
-1293 NT
+1293 

>member
-58 AGCVRVDGVALD
+58 AGCVRVAGVALG

-114 LEQLEV
+114 LEQLKV
-120 CSISQPEEPVH
+120 CSISQPEEPMH

-168 RDKEHPFGAL
+168 RDEEHPFGAL

-231 MLRGAVFLDFGSAR
+231 TLRGAVFLDFGSAR
-245 LLDVPNGKTAPIL
+245 LLDAPNGKTAPIL

-277 ACSGEPFC
+277 ARSGEPFC

-339 LPQLNRILSAAAE
+339 LPQLNRILTAAAE

-357 RIPVAEMLKEINALI
+357 RIPVAEMLKEINGLI

-382 AENLSSPES
+382 AENLSSPET

-450 SVRDTI
+450 SVRNTI

-682 QNALKSLIAHGW
+682 QSALRSLIAHGW

-713 RELILNEMKPQEEDV
+713 RELVVNELKPSEADYSHFLQLILNP
-728 LPYSNRLWERYDP
+728 
-741 WDFTAEELRLRITLL
+741 DFFSLL
-756 ENALKFFQLDQEK
+756 EENASAL
-769 TELHYRLGILYLMMN
+769 RR
-784 DQIPP
+784 
-789 CKENLIL
+789 L
-796 DLRDSTKRT
+796 DLAQSILSVPLLSATPELAQACCVTGFHDFKRGRRLESIHFYDNGLSIYQQLSLSAPQYLYQYAT
-805 YENKFDSNETDSDI
+805 ECGQIGFLMSATNEYQFRS
-819 YKSINWHFQQAA
+819 SELLRQAVA
-831 EFESNDTAEN
+831 IWKQLNLTASGQYQVEYANACDNLGYQLSLSHDKISHQEAEN
-841 YRYYS
+841 ILREALDIRLKLYQQDPAHYQRDYA
-846 SYIFW
+846 W
-851 QMIDCVWHKSITLT
+851 TADNLGKVLTRDCQS
-865 TLNFLRKLNKNP
+865 FA
-877 CQFQD
+877 
-882 EKNDNG
+882 E
-888 FFNTVYLFQEIQTFI
+888 
-903 TQNSAVTDWQKTF
+903 A
-916 CNNLACVCMS
+916 
-926 EIEKLLFYGEIVCES
+926 EKLLRASLNIRESLNRASNGKNTSEIAWTC
-941 SSFYHENFLSKND
+941 H
-954 PDSNIFDSYT
+954 
-964 KGYTKADVNEI
+964 
-975 KQAPFLFEN
+975 N
-984 LPLQLLKMA
+984 LGQLLATKPEHWFEA
-993 ESQNHEIQIAVLEN
+993 EQQYRKSIYLRQELDRLNPGTHAADASWTMLKLADLLAKNPARRTETKELYRSVLEIQ
-1007 LGYFYTI
+1007 
-1014 KLDESSAQKYYLKSF
+1014 QKI
-1029 ETAQKHVQSHNAP
+1029 
-1042 WLPYLHSRMG
+1042 
-1052 ESHSKLFKKT
+1052 
-1062 EKIDYIDT
+1062 EKDHPGM
-1070 AIQNYQ
+1070 
-1076 STYQLYSIFEYQ
+1076 F
-1088 KVAFKCMID
+1088 
-1097 RAVAIYKKDPQQ
+1097 
-1109 GHIEADKVLDYWE
+1109 VLDANR
-1122 QFVSRIE
+1122 VR
-1129 FTAKPA
+1129 
-1135 ELDKVYLY
+1135 
-1143 SYWLYSNASQ
+1143 
-1153 FPFYKTINLE
+1153 
-1163 RSIHYS
+1163 
-1169 ERQIHFLKKL
+1169 RQ
-1179 LKKHQNSDC
+1179 
-1188 LYNAHLY
+1188 YA
-1195 QLLGNEYLSL
+1195 EYLRSL
-1205 YYDRSEGVD
+1205 PNRTPEEETELSF
-1214 KERLIIGFEYLKKAV
+1214 L
-1229 DIEMKTYGMSR
+1229 
-1240 AYICGVGRDIQHL
+1240 
-1253 ENVLRDEGFEKEADT
+1253 
-1268 YHKMFY
+1268 
-1274 DIKWAALTR
+1274 
-1283 HKTTNFCTSS
+1283 
-1293 NT
+1293 

>member
-25 HILHSTAVG
+25 HILRNTSVG

-58 AGCVRVDGVALD
+58 AGCVRVNGVALNPD
-70 PGLAAPDVSPAL
+70 LAAPDVSPAL
-82 RQAFYQRLER
+82 RQTFYQRLDR

-120 CSISQPEEPVH
+120 CSISQPEEPVY

-178 MPDEPRSIA
+178 TPDEPRSIA
-187 APHILTTLHLIRLI
+187 APHVLTTLHLIRLI
-201 LDALATLHKTAI
+201 MDALATLHKTAL

-231 MLRGAVFLDFGSAR
+231 TLRGAVFLDFGSAR
-245 LLDVPNGKTAPIL
+245 LLDAPNGKTAPIL

-277 ACSGEPFC
+277 ARSGEPFC

-318 AEELKPAEIY
+318 AEGLKPSEIY

-339 LPQLNRILSAAAE
+339 LPQLNRILTAAAE

-357 RIPVAEMLKEINALI
+357 RIPAAEMLKEINALI

-382 AENLSSPES
+382 AENLSSPET

-424 KTETARAL
+424 KTEAARAL
-432 LRQCKKDGMR
+432 LWQCKKDGMR

-456 LNLEFTNYKYTPS
+456 LNLAFTNYKYTPS

-481 QYHEKLIL
+481 QYHEKLML
-489 LAAMGQDSVV
+489 LAAMGQNSVV
-499 VMDNFDSNSQTLD
+499 VMDNFDSNSQTFD

-536 FTPKGNPPV
+536 FTPKANPPV

-566 DDSPSVDTLLNIIEA
+566 DNSPSVDTLLNIIEA

-682 QNALKSLIAHGW
+682 QSALRSLIAHGW
-694 VQCTCSTENIHLL
+694 VQCTCSKENIHLL

-713 RELILNEMKPQEEDV
+713 RDLILNEMKPQEKDIV
-728 LPYSNRLWERYDP
+728 SYSNRLWERYDP
-741 WDFTAEELRLRITLL
+741 RDFTKEELQLRIDLL
-756 ENALKFFQLDQEK
+756 ESALKFLYSGLEQA
-769 TELHYRLGILYLMMN
+769 ELHYRLGILWLILG
-784 DQIPP
+784 DCLPP
-789 CKENLIL
+789 CKDDLIL
-796 DLRDSTKRT
+796 DIRISTHT
-805 YENKFDSNETDSDI
+805 YFLDGDFNGYNHLSKSALWAQSNTSSLKNHPRYECYLSGEALSALTLGL
-819 YKSINWHFQQAA
+819 SIPWKN
-831 EFESNDTAEN
+831 
-841 YRYYS
+841 
-846 SYIFW
+846 I
-851 QMIDCVWHKSITLT
+851 
-865 TLNFLRKLNKNP
+865 LNFLYLINRSSN
-877 CQFQD
+877 QIYD
-882 EKNDNG
+882 EKSTNDYHDIV
-888 FFNTVYLFQEIQTFI
+888 FCLAEIQTLI
-903 TQNSAVTDWQKTF
+903 AQDQDCSKHRKVLY
-916 CNNLACVCMS
+916 NNLACVCKIAFDELSQFFTHAYTENEIS
-926 EIEKLLFYGEIVCES
+926 ETKRALKNADSLMDKLLKI
-941 SSFYHENFLSKND
+941 
-954 PDSNIFDSYT
+954 
-964 KGYTKADVNEI
+964 
-975 KQAPFLFEN
+975 
-984 LPLQLLKMA
+984 A
-993 ESQNHEIQIAVLEN
+993 EGGSTELQIAVLEN
-1007 LGYFYTI
+1007 RGSWYST
-1014 KLDESSAQKYYLKSF
+1014 KKDEPTAQKYYKEAFTLAKSY
-1029 ETAQKHVQSHNAP
+1029 AKRIDIP
-1042 WLPYLHSRMG
+1042 WLSCIHCRMG
-1052 ESHSKLFKKT
+1052 ESWRNQYDQTGDIKYLEIAIAAYHRTNQQWPKYVYNEIIAECMIQRARKIYTQNPMLGQFEAEKTLDFWEPIVQNVKKSSG
-1062 EKIDYIDT
+1062 IDIYFGACRIAADICR
-1070 AIQNYQ
+1070 AIPVVAEDKSQRMKQ
-1076 STYQLYSIFEYQ
+1076 FVTYQKRAISFLEEGLNRLNEFPAKSFQRKYQ
-1088 KVAFKCMID
+1088 EMTVCNHIRIMLAGLFVLTQDKHDEEKAFYYWKRYVDAEEIAFGSSSSSSVKSD
-1097 RAVAIYKKDPQQ
+1097 VIALAEKLEKS
-1109 GHIEADKVLDYWE
+1109 GHSEDA
-1122 QFVSRIE
+1122 
-1129 FTAKPA
+1129 A
-1135 ELDKVYLY
+1135 
-1143 SYWLYSNASQ
+1143 
-1153 FPFYKTINLE
+1153 FY
-1163 RSIHYS
+1163 R
-1169 ERQIHFLKKL
+1169 
-1179 LKKHQNSDC
+1179 
-1188 LYNAHLY
+1188 
-1195 QLLGNEYLSL
+1195 
-1205 YYDRSEGVD
+1205 
-1214 KERLIIGFEYLKKAV
+1214 KKA
-1229 DIEMKTYGMSR
+1229 KR
-1240 AYICGVGRDIQHL
+1240 L
-1253 ENVLRDEGFEKEADT
+1253 EQ
-1268 YHKMFY
+1268 
-1274 DIKWAALTR
+1274 
-1283 HKTTNFCTSS
+1283 
-1293 NT
+1293 

>member
-58 AGCVRVDGVALD
+58 AGCVRTNGVALNPD
-70 PGLAAPDVSPAL
+70 LAASDASPAL
-82 RQAFYQRLER
+82 RQAFYQRLDR

-114 LEQLEV
+114 LEQLEI

-148 LNPSKGFFLS
+148 LNPSKGFFLF

-187 APHILTTLHLIRLI
+187 APHVLTTLHLIRLI

-231 MLRGAVFLDFGSAR
+231 TLRGAVFLDFGSAR
-245 LLDVPNGKTAPIL
+245 LLDTSNGKTAPIL
-258 PSEKLYT
+258 PNEKLYT
-265 TPLFCAPEIFTG
+265 TPLFCAPEIFIG
-277 ACSGEPFC
+277 AHSGEPFC

-339 LPQLNRILSAAAE
+339 LPQLNSILSAATE

-382 AENLSSPES
+382 VENLSCSDV

-402 AIRKQM
+402 AIRSQM
-408 DSGVRP
+408 DAGVRP

-432 LRQCKKDGMR
+432 LRQCKKDGMH
-442 VAFFNYEQ
+442 VAFFDYEQ
-450 SVRDTI
+450 SVRNTI

-489 LAAMGQDSVV
+489 LAAMGQNSVV
-499 VMDNFDSNSQTLD
+499 VMDNFDSSSRTFD
-512 DLRREPAYQ
+512 DLRSEPAYQ

-545 EIKPLPKELLL
+545 EIKPPPKELLL

-601 DLTAQDVLDAL
+601 DLTTQDVLDAL

-643 LFNMCGMTDTYR
+643 LFNICGMTGTYR

-682 QNALKSLIAHGW
+682 QSALRSLIAHGW

-713 RELILNEMKPQEEDV
+713 RDLILNEMKPQEKDIV
-728 LPYSNRLWERYDP
+728 SYSNRLWERYNP
-741 WDFTAEELRLRITLL
+741 RDFTKEELQLRIDLL
-756 ENALKFFQLDQEK
+756 ESALKFLYSGLEQA
-769 TELHYRLGILYLMMN
+769 ELHYRLGILWLILG
-784 DQIPP
+784 DCLPP
-789 CKENLIL
+789 CKDDLIL
-796 DLRDSTKRT
+796 DIRISTHT
-805 YENKFDSNETDSDI
+805 YFFDGHFNGYNHLSKSALWAQSNTSSLKNHPRYECYLSGEAL
-819 YKSINWHFQQAA
+819 SALSLMSWGL
-831 EFESNDTAEN
+831 SNPWKN
-841 YRYYS
+841 
-846 SYIFW
+846 
-851 QMIDCVWHKSITLT
+851 V
-865 TLNFLRKLNKNP
+865 LNFLRLINRSSN
-877 CQFQD
+877 QIYD
-882 EKNDNG
+882 EKSTNDYHDIV
-888 FFNTVYLFQEIQTFI
+888 FCLAEIQTLI
-903 TQNSAVTDWQKTF
+903 AQDQDCSKHRKVLY
-916 CNNLACVCMS
+916 NNLACVCKIAFDELSRFFTHAYTENEIS
-926 EIEKLLFYGEIVCES
+926 ETKRALKNADSLMDKLLKI
-941 SSFYHENFLSKND
+941 
-954 PDSNIFDSYT
+954 
-964 KGYTKADVNEI
+964 
-975 KQAPFLFEN
+975 
-984 LPLQLLKMA
+984 A
-993 ESQNHEIQIAVLEN
+993 EGGSTELQIAVLEN
-1007 LGYFYTI
+1007 RGSWYST
-1014 KLDESSAQKYYLKSF
+1014 KKDEPTAQKYYKEAFTLAKSY
-1029 ETAQKHVQSHNAP
+1029 AKRIDIP
-1042 WLPYLHSRMG
+1042 WLSCIHCRMG
-1052 ESHSKLFKKT
+1052 ESWRNQYDQTGDIKYLEIAIAAYHRTNQQWPKYVYNEIIADCMIQRARKIYTQNPMLGQFEAEKTLDFWEPIVQNVKKSSG
-1062 EKIDYIDT
+1062 IYIYFGACRIAADICR
-1070 AIQNYQ
+1070 AIPVVAEDKSQRMKQ
-1076 STYQLYSIFEYQ
+1076 FVTYQKRAISFLEEGLNRLNEFPAKSLQRKYQ
-1088 KVAFKCMID
+1088 EMEVCNDIRIMLAGLFALTQDKHDEEKTFYYWKRYVDAKEIAFGSSSSFKSDVI
-1097 RAVAIYKKDPQQ
+1097 A
-1109 GHIEADKVLDYWE
+1109 L
-1122 QFVSRIE
+1122 
-1129 FTAKPA
+1129 A
-1135 ELDKVYLY
+1135 EK
-1143 SYWLYSNASQ
+1143 
-1153 FPFYKTINLE
+1153 LE
-1163 RSIHYS
+1163 KSGYS
-1169 ERQIHFLKKL
+1169 EDAAFYRKKAKKL
-1179 LKKHQNSDC
+1179 EQ
-1188 LYNAHLY
+1188 
-1195 QLLGNEYLSL
+1195 
-1205 YYDRSEGVD
+1205 
-1214 KERLIIGFEYLKKAV
+1214 
-1229 DIEMKTYGMSR
+1229 
-1240 AYICGVGRDIQHL
+1240 
-1253 ENVLRDEGFEKEADT
+1253 
-1268 YHKMFY
+1268 
-1274 DIKWAALTR
+1274 
-1283 HKTTNFCTSS
+1283 
-1293 NT
+1293 

>member
-19 TDGKCF
+19 TDGKRF
-25 HILHSTAVG
+25 HILHSTSVG

-58 AGCVRVDGVALD
+58 AGCVRTNGVALNPD
-70 PGLAAPDVSPAL
+70 LAASDASPAL

-131 RSADG
+131 RSVDG

-168 RDKEHPFGAL
+168 QSEEHPFGAL
-178 MPDEPRSIA
+178 LPDEPHSIA

-231 MLRGAVFLDFGSAR
+231 TLRGAVFLDFGSAR
-245 LLDVPNGKTAPIL
+245 LLDAPNGKTAPIL

-277 ACSGEPFC
+277 VRSGEPFC

-291 VYSVGVLLRLLLR
+291 MYSVGVLLRLLLR

-318 AEELKPAEIY
+318 AEELKPTEIY

-339 LPQLNRILSAAAE
+339 LPQLNSILAAAAE

-357 RIPVAEMLKEINALI
+357 RIPVAEMLKEINDLI

-382 AENLSSPES
+382 AENLSSPET

-414 IFLYGLGGLG
+414 IFLYSLGGLG

-442 VAFFNYEQ
+442 VAFFNYEH
-450 SVRDTI
+450 SVRNTI
-456 LNLEFTNYKYTPS
+456 LNLEFANYKYTPS

-481 QYHEKLIL
+481 HYCENLKL
-489 LAAMGQDSVV
+489 LAAMGADSVV
-499 VMDNFDSNSQTLD
+499 VMDNFDSNSQTFD
-512 DLRREPAYQ
+512 DLRHEPAYQ

-633 TETIYGHLKI
+633 RETIYGHLKI
-643 LFNMCGMTDTYR
+643 LFNMCGMTNAYR

-682 QNALKSLIAHGW
+682 QNALRSLIAHGW

-713 RELILNEMKPQEEDV
+713 RELVANELKPSEADYSRFLQLLLNP
-728 LPYSNRLWERYDP
+728 
-741 WDFTAEELRLRITLL
+741 DFFSLL
-756 ENALKFFQLDQEK
+756 EENASAL
-769 TELHYRLGILYLMMN
+769 RR
-784 DQIPP
+784 
-789 CKENLIL
+789 L
-796 DLRDSTKRT
+796 DLAQSILSVPLLSATPELAHACCVTGFHDFKRGRRL
-805 YENKFDSNETDSDI
+805 E
-819 YKSINWHFQQAA
+819 SIHF
-831 EFESNDTAEN
+831 
-841 YRYYS
+841 Y
-846 SYIFW
+846 
-851 QMIDCVWHKSITLT
+851 
-865 TLNFLRKLNKNP
+865 
-877 CQFQD
+877 
-882 EKNDNG
+882 DNG
-888 FFNTVYLFQEIQTFI
+888 LSIYQQLSRSAPQYLYQYATECGQIGFLMSATNEYQFRSAELLRQAVAIWKQLNLTASGQYQVEYANACDNLGYQLSLSHDKVSHQESENILREALAIRLKLYQQDPAHYQRDYAWT
-903 TQNSAVTDWQKTF
+903 AD
-916 CNNLACVCMS
+916 NLGKVLTRDCQSFA
-926 EIEKLLFYGEIVCES
+926 EAEKLLRTSLNIRESLNRASNGKNTSEIAWTCHNLGKLLATKPEHWFEAEQQYRKS
-941 SSFYHENFLSKND
+941 IYLRQELDRLNPGTHAADASWTMLKLADLLAKN
-954 PDSNIFDSYT
+954 PARRTET
-964 KGYTKADVNEI
+964 KELYRSV
-975 KQAPFLFEN
+975 L
-984 LPLQLLKMA
+984 
-993 ESQNHEIQIAVLEN
+993 EIQ
-1007 LGYFYTI
+1007 
-1014 KLDESSAQKYYLKSF
+1014 QKI
-1029 ETAQKHVQSHNAP
+1029 
-1042 WLPYLHSRMG
+1042 
-1052 ESHSKLFKKT
+1052 
-1062 EKIDYIDT
+1062 EKDHPGM
-1070 AIQNYQ
+1070 
-1076 STYQLYSIFEYQ
+1076 F
-1088 KVAFKCMID
+1088 
-1097 RAVAIYKKDPQQ
+1097 
-1109 GHIEADKVLDYWE
+1109 VLDANR
-1122 QFVSRIE
+1122 VR
-1129 FTAKPA
+1129 
-1135 ELDKVYLY
+1135 
-1143 SYWLYSNASQ
+1143 
-1153 FPFYKTINLE
+1153 
-1163 RSIHYS
+1163 
-1169 ERQIHFLKKL
+1169 RQ
-1179 LKKHQNSDC
+1179 
-1188 LYNAHLY
+1188 YA
-1195 QLLGNEYLSL
+1195 EYLRSL
-1205 YYDRSEGVD
+1205 PNRTPEEETELSF
-1214 KERLIIGFEYLKKAV
+1214 L
-1229 DIEMKTYGMSR
+1229 
-1240 AYICGVGRDIQHL
+1240 
-1253 ENVLRDEGFEKEADT
+1253 
-1268 YHKMFY
+1268 
-1274 DIKWAALTR
+1274 
-1283 HKTTNFCTSS
+1283 
-1293 NT
+1293 